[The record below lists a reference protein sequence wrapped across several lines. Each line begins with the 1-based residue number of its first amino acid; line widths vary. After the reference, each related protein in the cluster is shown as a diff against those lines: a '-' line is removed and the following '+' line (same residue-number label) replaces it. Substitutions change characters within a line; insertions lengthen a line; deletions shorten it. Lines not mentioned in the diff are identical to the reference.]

1 MMVRLFCCGFV
12 LLASGASA
20 ADSPTG
26 WFEVKG
32 AHVTVTSNLSL
43 DAAKR
48 AVVLAETTRSA
59 LLAAAWPGAT
69 LPQDRLRL
77 VVFFSHQ
84 DFQFYFG
91 DFVPHMDGVGGFP
104 PTVFLYGLP
113 DLWEKRSTEE
123 LEVTTSVLKRVL
135 MQHLELFF
143 YRRLP
148 RWFWVGLSEF
158 FETLRFSAEGKAA
171 SFGGINVVARSLY
184 FSHRTLDVKDAL
196 AWGSTFNPRDEAT
209 LLGLRGLSWLMV
221 EWMYSTHLPEFVRF
235 QTFLMSGMDPTKA
248 WNLVLPKE
256 VTANI
261 DRELNFYARYG
272 SLGGSAVPLPA
283 GNFTSDGGRPLTS
296 AEVHAVRAEAALAG
310 ERPKEVAAEVSA
322 ALADDPGNV
331 TALRLQLPLLK
342 PAERLALARRAS
354 VAHPNDDLAW
364 LLLGDALKD
373 TGEAPEER
381 RAAYKK
387 ATEISPDHP
396 LAFSALAA
404 MAIEAGKPQE
414 AMTLALTAVQMA
426 PWDPTLLDTLAS
438 ALAAVGRCSESVSME
453 ARAVDRATESGDASR
468 SVYATRLAE
477 IHKTCNEAPTSK
489 LTE

>member
-1 MMVRLFCCGFV
+1 VRLVCCGLV
-12 LLASGASA
+12 LVASAASA

-32 AHVTVTSNLSL
+32 AHVTVKSNLSL

-69 LPQDRLRL
+69 LPQDRLQL

-84 DFQFYFG
+84 DFQYYFG
-91 DFVPHMDGVGGFP
+91 DFVPEMEGVGGFP

-135 MQHLELFF
+135 VEHLELFF

-148 RWFWVGLSEF
+148 RWFSVGLAEF
-158 FETLRFSAEGKAA
+158 FETLRISAEGKAV

-184 FSHRTLDVKDAL
+184 FTHRTLDVANAL
-196 AWGSTFNPRDEAT
+196 AWGSTFNPSDEAT
-209 LLGLRGLSWLMV
+209 LLGLRGLSWVMV

-235 QTFLMSGMDPTKA
+235 QNLLVSGMDPTKA
-248 WNLVLPKE
+248 WNLVLPKD
-256 VTANI
+256 VTENI

-272 SLGGSAVPLPA
+272 ALGGSAVPLPE
-283 GNFTSDGGRPLTS
+283 GKFTSDSGRPMTA
-296 AEVHAVRAEAALAG
+296 AEVHAIRAEAALAG
-310 ERPKEVAAEVSA
+310 HHTKEVSAEVAA

-331 TALRLQLPLLK
+331 TALRIQLPLVK
-342 PAERLALARRAS
+342 PAERLGLARRSPA
-354 VAHPNDDLAW
+354 AHPSDALAW
-364 LLLGDALKD
+364 LLLGDALKEA
-373 TGEAPEER
+373 GEAPNET

-387 ATEISPDHP
+387 ATELAPDHP
-396 LAFSALAA
+396 LAFNALAA
-404 MAIEAGKPQE
+404 MALAEGSPKDALP
-414 AMTLALTAVQMA
+414 LALTSVQMA
-426 PWDPTLLDTLAS
+426 PWDPVLLDTLAS
-438 ALAAVGRCSESVSME
+438 ALAGLGRCSESVSME
-453 ARAVDRATESGDASR
+453 ARAMDRATESASAPR
-468 SVYATRLAE
+468 SIYATRLAE
-477 IHKTCNEAPTSK
+477 IHKTCNEAPASK
-489 LTE
+489 LSE